1 MPNGRPG
8 DHPLTDLLKHGREVY
23 GAEADACI
31 REIAARSKGH
41 ELDDW
46 WLREIAQEDD
56 PAEILRRCKAR
67 LERLRAG

>member
-23 GAEADACI
+23 GPEADACI
-31 REIAARSKGH
+31 RAIAALSEGH

-46 WLREIAQEDD
+46 WSREIAPEED
-56 PAEILRRCKAR
+56 PAAILRKAKAR
-67 LERLRAG
+67 LERLRAP